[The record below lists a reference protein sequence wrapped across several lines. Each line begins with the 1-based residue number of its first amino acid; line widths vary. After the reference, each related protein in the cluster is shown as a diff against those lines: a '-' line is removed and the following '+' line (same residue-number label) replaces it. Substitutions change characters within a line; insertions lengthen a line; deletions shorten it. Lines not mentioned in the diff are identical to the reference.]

1 MRDSPQGS
9 LLVNKPDGQQLY
21 QPSDHPSSVHYVNG
35 HSARSVAL
43 AGRFRCYPGYSGAV
57 SRPSGSSAPPVRRRP
72 KDRKVQI
79 ARASAEAF
87 SAQGYHAVSME
98 TIAAKVG
105 VSAPA
110 LYRHYSGKYDLFREA
125 VLTLSG
131 QLADATDL
139 EDATDGADP
148 GQTQQRIIAG
158 LIDATLDNRASGGLY
173 RWQARYLRAPD
184 QAALAD
190 QVKLINRRIQ
200 KPLKV
205 IRPAL
210 RSEQRW
216 LLSAGVLSVIGS
228 IVDHSARL
236 PADEIRALFGAAA
249 SAILA
254 AELPRPEE
262 VFPRPTSWRLF
273 TEDAGV
279 YEALLHASMMLFKE
293 RGYSQTSMA
302 QIAKAAGVPVSGIYR
317 YFSGKCEILATGLR
331 RAADRVSG
339 QLSPVVG
346 ALTEPR
352 QALTLLVEAYVST
365 SFANP
370 ELGAVYYTE
379 RANLTPADQ
388 MLLHNVQL
396 STIDSWVRLLTAARP
411 SLSPTQARFLV
422 HAAMALVVDL
432 GRMGE
437 SAYLQACVR
446 KLMEITLFGP
456 PEPGAGQAPRRPPGR
471 GRRGSSSRGR
481 AARR

>member
-1 MRDSPQGS
+1 MSG
-9 LLVNKPDGQQLY
+9 
-21 QPSDHPSSVHYVNG
+21 PSS
-35 HSARSVAL
+35 A
-43 AGRFRCYPGYSGAV
+43 
-57 SRPSGSSAPPVRRRP
+57 APEVRRRP
-72 KDRKVQI
+72 KDRKAQI

-110 LYRHYSGKYDLFREA
+110 LYRHYAGKYDLFREA
-125 VLTLSG
+125 VLTLSR
-131 QLADATDL
+131 QLVDATDL
-139 EDATDGADP
+139 GHDADQDP
-148 GQTQQRIIAG
+148 RLTQERIIAG
-158 LIDATLDNRASGGLY
+158 LIDAALDNRASGGLY
-173 RWQARYLRAPD
+173 RWQARYLRAED
-184 QAALAD
+184 QAELTE
-190 QVKLINRRIQ
+190 QLKLINRRIQ
-200 KPLKV
+200 QPLKT
-205 IRPAL
+205 IRPEL
-210 RSEQRW
+210 RSDQRW

-228 IVDHSARL
+228 IVDHSERL
-236 PADEIRALFGAAA
+236 PADQIRALFGAAA
-249 SAILA
+249 SAVLA
-254 AELPRPEE
+254 AELPQPHD
-262 VFPRPTSWRLF
+262 VVPRAASWRLF

-279 YEALLHASMMLFKE
+279 YEALLHASMMLFTE
-293 RGYSQTSMA
+293 RGYAETSMA

-331 RAADRVSG
+331 RAADRVSA

-352 QALTLLVEAYVST
+352 HALTLLIEAYVAT

-379 RANLTPADQ
+379 RTNLTPADQ
-388 MLLHNVQL
+388 LLLHNVQL
-396 STIDSWVRLLTAARP
+396 STIDSWVRLMTADRP
-411 SLSPTQARFLV
+411 SLRPAQARFLV

-456 PEPGAGQAPRRPPGR
+456 ESAADEAPRRPQGR
-471 GRRGSSSRGR
+471 GRRGSSSRDRAGR
-481 AARR
+481 R

>member
-1 MRDSPQGS
+1 M
-9 LLVNKPDGQQLY
+9 
-21 QPSDHPSSVHYVNG
+21 SST
-35 HSARSVAL
+35 
-43 AGRFRCYPGYSGAV
+43 
-57 SRPSGSSAPPVRRRP
+57 SGSSTAPAIRRRP
-72 KDRKVQI
+72 KDRKAQI

-110 LYRHYSGKYDLFREA
+110 LYRHYAGKYDLFRAA

-131 QLADATDL
+131 QLVDATDFGH
-139 EDATDGADP
+139 EDADP
-148 GQTQQRIIAG
+148 QQTQERIVAG
-158 LIDATLDNRASGGLY
+158 LIDVTMDNRASGGLY

-184 QAALAD
+184 QAALVD
-190 QVKLINRRIQ
+190 QLKLINRRIQ
-200 KPLKV
+200 EPLKE
-205 IRPAL
+205 IRPSL
-210 RSEQRW
+210 RSQQRW

-228 IVDHSARL
+228 IVDDPGRL
-236 PADEIRALFGAAA
+236 PADEIRALCGAAA
-249 SAILA
+249 SGILA
-254 AELPRPEE
+254 AELPQPDD
-262 VFPRPTSWRLF
+262 VFPRPASWRLF
-273 TEDAGV
+273 TKDAGG

-293 RGYSQTSMA
+293 RGYSETSMA

-339 QLSPVVG
+339 QLSPVIG

-352 QALTLLVEAYVST
+352 HALTLLIEAYVAT

-396 STIDSWVRLLTAARP
+396 STVDSWVRLLTAAR
-411 SLSPTQARFLV
+411 SALSAAQARFLV

-446 KLMEITLFGP
+446 ELMAVTLFGTL
-456 PEPGAGQAPRRPPGR
+456 ENGAGEAPRQPPAR
-471 GRRGSSSRGR
+471 GRQASSTRGR

>member
-1 MRDSPQGS
+1 MATYVNGDS
-9 LLVNKPDGQQLY
+9 
-21 QPSDHPSSVHYVNG
+21 PSSV
-35 HSARSVAL
+35 AF
-43 AGRFRCYPGYSGAV
+43 AGSGRCYSGYSGAV
-57 SRPSGSSAPPVRRRP
+57 SSASGPSALPVVPPPPRRRP
-72 KDRKVQI
+72 KDRKAQI

-110 LYRHYSGKYDLFREA
+110 LYRHYAGKYDLFRDA
-125 VLTLSG
+125 VLTLSR
-131 QLADATDL
+131 QLVEATDL
-139 EDATDGADP
+139 EDVGTDP
-148 GQTQQRIIAG
+148 GQVRDGIIAG
-158 LIDATLDNRASGGLY
+158 LIDAALENRASGGLY
-173 RWQARYLRAPD
+173 RWQARYLRAGD
-184 QAALAD
+184 QAELAD
-190 QVKLINRRIQ
+190 QLKLINRRIQ
-200 KPLKV
+200 KPLNE
-205 IRPAL
+205 IRPGL

-228 IVDHSARL
+228 IVDHSGRL
-236 PADEIRALFGAAA
+236 PADQIRALFGAAA
-249 SAILA
+249 SGILA
-254 AELPRPEE
+254 AELPQPED
-262 VFPRPTSWRLF
+262 VFPRPASWRLF

-293 RGYSQTSMA
+293 RGYAETSMA

-352 QALTLLVEAYVST
+352 QALALLIEAYVAT

-379 RANLTPADQ
+379 RTNLTPADQ

-411 SLSPTQARFLV
+411 SLTPVPARFLV

-446 KLMEITLFGP
+446 KLMDVTLFGP
-456 PEPGAGQAPRRPPGR
+456 ETETGEAPHRPPGR
-471 GRRGSSSRGR
+471 ARRGSSIPDR